1 MKRNPIYPLISICF
15 LFLLAYS
22 FFGPHVKYPAGRE
35 RVESFGDGSYQIL
48 RASSERK
55 NLYSEKYSSCIIN
68 NVESVHERR
77 GKAYIVGT
85 DTINAGSVVYRLY
98 AVIDTSENTIQLCI
112 IPPDSTAPDLH
123 IYCLDEM
130 VTNGDAVVYASLDD
144 FSEEDR
150 LVFQNM

>member
-22 FFGPHVKYPAGRE
+22 FFGPQVKYPAGRDT
-35 RVESFGDGSYQIL
+35 VESFGDGSYQIL

-55 NLYSEKYSSCIIN
+55 DLYSEKYSSCIIN

-77 GKAYIVGT
+77 GKAYIAGT
-85 DTINAGSVVYRLY
+85 DTINAGSAVYRLY
-98 AVIDTSENTIQLCI
+98 AVIDTSENTLQLCI
-112 IPPDSTAPDLH
+112 IPPDSAAPDLR
-123 IYCLDEM
+123 ISRLDEM
-130 VTNGDAVVYASLDD
+130 VTNGDAVVFTSLDD

-150 LVFQNM
+150 LVFQSI